1 MKGIYLIT
9 NKINGNRYVGL
20 SNNIQRRFLEHRSHK
35 NKKTKISEAFKKYK
49 VDDFIFEIL
58 ELVDNIDDLPIREI
72 FWIEKIK
79 PEYNMNK
86 GGFGNCGM
94 IVSEETKQI
103 LRISGKLF
111 WELKTEY
118 QKQNVIKNNLTG
130 PKLGHFVSLETRLKL
145 RNANIGKKQSKETI
159 QKRSEKIK
167 ITQIGNSNGN
177 KSVVSF
183 VENSEIKEYESIVL
197 AAKEL
202 NIHPSNITK
211 VLKGKQKTA
220 AGFFWK
226 YKGV

>member
-1 MKGIYLIT
+1 
-9 NKINGNRYVGL
+9 
-20 SNNIQRRFLEHRSHK
+20 
-35 NKKTKISEAFKKYK
+35 
-49 VDDFIFEIL
+49 
-58 ELVDNIDDLPIREI
+58 
-72 FWIEKIK
+72 
-79 PEYNMNK
+79 
-86 GGFGNCGM
+86 M